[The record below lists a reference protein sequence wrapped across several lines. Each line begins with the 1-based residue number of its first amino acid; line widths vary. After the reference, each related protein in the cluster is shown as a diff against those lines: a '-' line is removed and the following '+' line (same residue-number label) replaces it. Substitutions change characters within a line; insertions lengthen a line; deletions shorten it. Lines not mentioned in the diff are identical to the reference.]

1 MHCYDAGRTD
11 AELKK
16 EGWTVKGTKIKSN
29 DNILD
34 YILLV
39 VFLFIILITLYP
51 FLNVLAISFNDPID
65 TMRNINFIIPRKFT
79 TSNYVYVFQEND
91 LIKPLLL
98 SVARTVIGAGIG
110 VICTAM
116 LAYVLSRKDFYFNK
130 LFTLLFVI
138 TMYVSGGLIP
148 EYLLL
153 MRTLK
158 MGNNFLVYIIPGMIW
173 VYNLILVRSFIEG
186 LPSALQEAA
195 RVDGANDFTIWAR
208 IVLPLCKPVLATV
221 ALFMAVG
228 QWNSFMDTYLYAKEL
243 PTLQYVLYE
252 IMEKATIK
260 IDPHA
265 AEQMK
270 NAVSPLSVR
279 MAITIIA
286 TVPIIIV
293 YPFLQKYFV
302 GGMTVGAVKD

>member
-1 MHCYDAGRTD
+1 MNS
-11 AELKK
+11 
-16 EGWTVKGTKIKSN
+16 TKIKSRE
-29 DNILD
+29 NILD
-34 YILLV
+34 WVLLV
-39 VFLFIILITLYP
+39 VFIVLIIITLYP

-65 TMRNINFIIPRKFT
+65 TMRNINFVIPRQFT
-79 TSNYVYVFQEND
+79 LSNYVYIFEENN
-91 LIKPLLL
+91 LISPLIF
-98 SVARTVIGAGIG
+98 SIVKTVVGAATG

-130 LFTLLFVI
+130 VFTLLFVV

-153 MRTLK
+153 MRTLGL
-158 MGNNFLVYIIPGMIW
+158 GNNFLVYILPGLIW
-173 VYNLILVRSFIEG
+173 VYNVILVHSFIEG
-186 LPSALQEAA
+186 LPIALQEAA
-195 RVDGANDFTIWAR
+195 RVDGANDFIIWAR
-208 IVLPLCKPVLATV
+208 IILPLCKPVLATV
-221 ALFMAVG
+221 ALFVAVG

-252 IMEKATIK
+252 IMETATIK

-279 MAITIIA
+279 MAITIVA

>member
-1 MHCYDAGRTD
+1 
-11 AELKK
+11 
-16 EGWTVKGTKIKSN
+16 VKGSRVKSR
-29 DNILD
+29 DDILD
-34 YILLV
+34 WILLV
-39 VFLFIILITLYP
+39 VFIFLIIITLYP

-65 TMRNINFIIPRKFT
+65 TMRNINMVIPRQFT
-79 TSNYVYVFQEND
+79 LSNYVYIFEENN
-91 LIKPLLL
+91 LIAPLLL
-98 SVARTVIGAGIG
+98 SVLRTVLGAGLG

-130 LFTLLFVI
+130 VFTLLFVV

-153 MRTLK
+153 MRTLGL
-158 MGNNFLVYIIPGMIW
+158 GNNFLVYIIPGLIW
-173 VYNLILVRSFIEG
+173 VYNVILVRSFIEG
-186 LPSALQEAA
+186 LPIALQEAA
-195 RVDGANDFTIWAR
+195 RVDGANDFIIWGK
-208 IVLPLCKPVLATV
+208 IILPLCKPVLATV
-221 ALFMAVG
+221 GLFMAVG

-243 PTLQYVLYE
+243 PTLQYVLYQ
-252 IMEKATIK
+252 IMETATIK

-265 AEQMK
+265 AEQMT

-279 MAITIIA
+279 MAITIVA
-286 TVPIIIV
+286 TVPILIV

>member
-1 MHCYDAGRTD
+1 MKGSR
-11 AELKK
+11 
-16 EGWTVKGTKIKSN
+16 VKSR
-29 DNILD
+29 DDILD
-34 YILLV
+34 WILLV
-39 VFLFIILITLYP
+39 VFIFLIIITLYP

-65 TMRNINFIIPRKFT
+65 TMRNINIVIPRQFT
-79 TSNYVYVFQEND
+79 LSNYVYIFEENN
-91 LIKPLLL
+91 LIAPLLL
-98 SVARTVIGAGIG
+98 SVLRTVLGAGLG

-130 LFTLLFVI
+130 VFTLLFVV

-153 MRTLK
+153 MRTLGL
-158 MGNNFLVYIIPGMIW
+158 GNNFLVYIIPGLIW
-173 VYNLILVRSFIEG
+173 VYNVILVRSFIEG
-186 LPSALQEAA
+186 LPIALQEAA
-195 RVDGANDFTIWAR
+195 RVDGANDFIIWGK
-208 IVLPLCKPVLATV
+208 IILPLCKPVLATV
-221 ALFMAVG
+221 GLFMAVG

-243 PTLQYVLYE
+243 PTLQYVLYQ
-252 IMEKATIK
+252 IMETATIK

-279 MAITIIA
+279 MAITIVA
-286 TVPIIIV
+286 TVPILIV

>member
-1 MHCYDAGRTD
+1 MNS
-11 AELKK
+11 
-16 EGWTVKGTKIKSN
+16 TKIKSRE
-29 DNILD
+29 NILD
-34 YILLV
+34 WVLLV
-39 VFLFIILITLYP
+39 VFIVLIIITLYP

-65 TMRNINFIIPRKFT
+65 TMRNINFVIPRQFT
-79 TSNYVYVFQEND
+79 LSNYVYIFEENN
-91 LIKPLLL
+91 LISPLIF
-98 SVARTVIGAGIG
+98 SIVKTVVGAATG

-130 LFTLLFVI
+130 VFTLLFVV

-153 MRTLK
+153 MRTLGL
-158 MGNNFLVYIIPGMIW
+158 GNNFLVYILPGLIW
-173 VYNLILVRSFIEG
+173 VYNVILVRSFIEG
-186 LPSALQEAA
+186 LPIALQEAA
-195 RVDGANDFTIWAR
+195 RVDGANDFIIWAR
-208 IVLPLCKPVLATV
+208 IILPLCKPVLATV
-221 ALFMAVG
+221 ALFVAVG

-252 IMEKATIK
+252 IMETATIK

-270 NAVSPLSVR
+270 NALSPLSVR
-279 MAITIIA
+279 MAITIVA